1 MEILPQQ
8 FRVPEIYGNYWING
22 DPVSLV
28 ALRGCVLLIDF
39 WDYTSICWH
48 HTLPYLREW
57 YKRYSDKGLILIGVH
72 TPQFP
77 FGREPVNVQ
86 TAVDALSIKYPVVM
100 DNDYVVWN
108 AFRCSSWPTKVIA
121 DKNGFIRYI
130 HAGEGHYQNIEHAI
144 QSMIVDTG
152 YRDDL
157 PYVMA
162 SLKDIDRPGI
172 VCYRETPEIVTGWQR
187 GTIGNVE
194 GYSPESTVHYEDPR
208 VYVPGRL
215 YLHGDW
221 FNDRNYLK
229 INTADPDEGYLTFA
243 YQAKEVNAV
252 LKPDGERGFQ
262 VFVEQDGQFLSRGDK
277 GSDVRYDEAGQS
289 YFVVNE
295 ARLYN
300 IVRNREFGEHRL
312 KLRTRSNGFAVY
324 AISFVT
330 EIIPELAVSL

>member
-28 ALRGCVLLIDF
+28 SLRGCVLLIDF
-39 WDYTSICWH
+39 GDYTSIRWH
-48 HTLPYLREW
+48 HTLPYMREW

-100 DNDYVVWN
+100 DNDYIVWN
-108 AFRCSSWPTKVIA
+108 AFRCSAWPTKVIV

-130 HAGEGHYQNIEHAI
+130 HAGEGQYQNIEHAI
-144 QSMIVDTG
+144 QSMIVDAG
-152 YRDDL
+152 YRDAL

-208 VYVPGRL
+208 VYVSGRL

-229 INTADPDEGYLTFA
+229 INTVDPDGGYLTFV
-243 YQAKEVNAV
+243 YQAKEVNAI
-252 LKPDGERGFQ
+252 LKPEGERGFQ
-262 VFVEQDGQFLSRGDK
+262 VFVEQDGQYLSRGDK
-277 GSDVRYDEAGQS
+277 GSDVRYDEAGRS
-289 YFVVNE
+289 YFIVDE

-300 IVRNREFGEHRL
+300 LVRNREFGDHRI

-324 AISFVT
+324 ALSFVT
-330 EIIPELAVSL
+330 EIVPELVVSP